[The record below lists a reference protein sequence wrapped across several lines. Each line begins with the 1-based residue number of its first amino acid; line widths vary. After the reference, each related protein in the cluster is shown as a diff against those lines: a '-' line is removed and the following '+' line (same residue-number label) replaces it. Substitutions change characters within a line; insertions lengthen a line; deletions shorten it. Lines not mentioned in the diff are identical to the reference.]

1 MKSLDVTNG
10 EAMILVQ
17 GVKLK
22 DSIKIVIK
30 LKILTSIN
38 NKIKQFYL
46 VRRV

>member
-1 MKSLDVTNG
+1 MAKLEFKFKG
-10 EAMILVQ
+10 A
-17 GVKLK
+17 KLK